1 MFLDQKI
8 YTIGLLKDKNDIP
21 GVQNY
26 TNGWLVI
33 LPTYVDL
40 EKKDAILKFLKSI
53 FTALNVDI
61 ENTLVLEE
69 DFVKHNHLGI
79 LNKYIPLKNILVF
92 GVNTSNIGLKFDLT
106 KNKQNELT
114 PLFIAAEKYFFY
126 YTISPPLK
134 TTLLTKYQFYSL
146 SSYSILLADGLDA
159 IEGNVLF
166 KKALWQAIKEKV

>member
-69 DFVKHNHLGI
+69 DFVKHNHLGT

-106 KNKQNELT
+106 K
-114 PLFIAAEKYFFY
+114 
-126 YTISPPLK
+126 
-134 TTLLTKYQFYSL
+134 YQFYNF

>member
-69 DFVKHNHLGI
+69 DFVKHNHLGT

-106 KNKQNELT
+106 K
-114 PLFIAAEKYFFY
+114 
-126 YTISPPLK
+126 
-134 TTLLTKYQFYSL
+134 YQFYS
-146 SSYSILLADGLDA
+146 
-159 IEGNVLF
+159 
-166 KKALWQAIKEKV
+166 

>member
-106 KNKQNELT
+106 K
-114 PLFIAAEKYFFY
+114 
-126 YTISPPLK
+126 
-134 TTLLTKYQFYSL
+134 YQFYSL

>member
-26 TNGWLVI
+26 TNGWIVI
-33 LPTYVDL
+33 LPNYVDL
-40 EKKDAILKFLKSI
+40 EKKEAILKFLKSI

-106 KNKQNELT
+106 K
-114 PLFIAAEKYFFY
+114 
-126 YTISPPLK
+126 
-134 TTLLTKYQFYSL
+134 YQFYSL

>member
-1 MFLDQKI
+1 VFLDQKI

-69 DFVKHNHLGI
+69 DFVKHNHLGT

-92 GVNTSNIGLKFDLT
+92 GVNTSNIGLKFD
-106 KNKQNELT
+106 
-114 PLFIAAEKYFFY
+114 
-126 YTISPPLK
+126 
-134 TTLLTKYQFYSL
+134 LTKYQFYSL

>member
-8 YTIGLLKDKNDIP
+8 YTIGLLRDKNDIP

-40 EKKDAILKFLKSI
+40 EKKEAILKFLKSI

-106 KNKQNELT
+106 K
-114 PLFIAAEKYFFY
+114 
-126 YTISPPLK
+126 
-134 TTLLTKYQFYSL
+134 YQFYSL

>member
-40 EKKDAILKFLKSI
+40 EKKEAILKFLKSI

-106 KNKQNELT
+106 K
-114 PLFIAAEKYFFY
+114 
-126 YTISPPLK
+126 
-134 TTLLTKYQFYSL
+134 YQFYSL

>member
-69 DFVKHNHLGI
+69 DFVNLFVNKWLEQKTHQRFNGVCGNRDKFFRVAI
-79 LNKYIPLKNILVF
+79 LAMPLSVF
-92 GVNTSNIGLKFDLT
+92 C
-106 KNKQNELT
+106 
-114 PLFIAAEKYFFY
+114 PCRR
-126 YTISPPLK
+126 
-134 TTLLTKYQFYSL
+134 
-146 SSYSILLADGLDA
+146 
-159 IEGNVLF
+159 
-166 KKALWQAIKEKV
+166 

>member
-40 EKKDAILKFLKSI
+40 EKKEAILKFLKSI

-69 DFVKHNHLGI
+69 DFVKHNHLGT

-92 GVNTSNIGLKFDLT
+92 GVNTSNIGLKFD
-106 KNKQNELT
+106 
-114 PLFIAAEKYFFY
+114 
-126 YTISPPLK
+126 
-134 TTLLTKYQFYSL
+134 LTKYQFYSL

>member
-69 DFVKHNHLGI
+69 GFVKHNHLGI

-92 GVNTSNIGLKFDLT
+92 GVNTSNIGLKFD
-106 KNKQNELT
+106 
-114 PLFIAAEKYFFY
+114 
-126 YTISPPLK
+126 
-134 TTLLTKYQFYSL
+134 LTKYQFYSL

>member
-33 LPTYVDL
+33 LPTYFDL

-69 DFVKHNHLGI
+69 DFVKHNHLGT

-92 GVNTSNIGLKFDLT
+92 GVNTSNIGLKFD
-106 KNKQNELT
+106 
-114 PLFIAAEKYFFY
+114 
-126 YTISPPLK
+126 
-134 TTLLTKYQFYSL
+134 LTKYQFYSL

>member
-69 DFVKHNHLGI
+69 DFVKHNHLGT

-92 GVNTSNIGLKFDLT
+92 GVNTSNIGLKFD
-106 KNKQNELT
+106 
-114 PLFIAAEKYFFY
+114 
-126 YTISPPLK
+126 
-134 TTLLTKYQFYSL
+134 LTKYQFYSL